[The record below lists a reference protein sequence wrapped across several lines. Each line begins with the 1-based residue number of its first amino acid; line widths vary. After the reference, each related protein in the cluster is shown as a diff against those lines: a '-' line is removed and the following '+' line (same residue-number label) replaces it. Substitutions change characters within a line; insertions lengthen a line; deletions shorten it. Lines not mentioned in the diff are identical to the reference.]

1 MMVRDPLREMPEIA
15 IPLAQSFLRPGGAAL
30 GERLAGLKTML
41 GPVLSTLRDPRRDSA
56 NDPVLRARTTLQVDS
71 LRLQELEDQ
80 VEEEIRKALAS
91 ALVEV
96 PS

>member
-1 MMVRDPLREMPEIA
+1 
-15 IPLAQSFLRPGGAAL
+15 L

-41 GPVLSTLRDPRRDSA
+41 GSVLSTLRDPRRDSA

-91 ALVEV
+91 ALWRCRHEGHVFH
-96 PS
+96 PGR